1 MHAGGN
7 PVQAAMPFSPGAA
20 EVHQAGA
27 MLDEHQDVQSFQQRR
42 VNVQEV
48 GREDPGGPGRAGT
61 TPGRARA
68 CVVGL
73 G

>member
-1 MHAGGN
+1 
-7 PVQAAMPFSPGAA
+7 
-20 EVHQAGA
+20 

-48 GREDPGGPGRAGT
+48 GREDPGGLGVQELPS
-61 TPGRARA
+61 GRARA
-68 CVVGL
+68 YVVGL

>member
-1 MHAGGN
+1 
-7 PVQAAMPFSPGAA
+7 MPFSPRAA

-48 GREDPGGPGRAGT
+48 GREDPGGLGVQELP
-61 TPGRARA
+61 PGRARA
-68 CVVGL
+68 HVVGL